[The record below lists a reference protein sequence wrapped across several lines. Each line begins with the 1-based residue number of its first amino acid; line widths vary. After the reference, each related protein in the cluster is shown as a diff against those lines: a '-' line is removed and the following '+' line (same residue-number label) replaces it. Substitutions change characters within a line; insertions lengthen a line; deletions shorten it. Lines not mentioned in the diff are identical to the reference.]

1 MNERVLSSADDDT
14 RSAADATP
22 PPSAVA
28 AALKRSRPRSSTEFR
43 PNFER
48 NSRTEFRIVAS
59 RETRAGV
66 CSRALLSQSNRVP
79 RKDVL
84 VPNAP
89 RSRAQF
95 SPSPSLSLSLSL
107 SQESVRPARFLRER
121 KGKMFVS
128 LRKQARAPRV
138 SGDASRVGKFTAPH
152 FLTPIVAARDDREP
166 CTRAPNNARA
176 TATHTGAGRAAST
189 VRTDPIII
197 IIIVIS
203 RGRLPR
209 SAAAS
214 QHIRE
219 YSRDSREGRP
229 RGPRTCSDAPH
240 MHRWSLECK
249 NESELVEEP
258 RPWTPKL
265 DAFKVCNF
273 LLRIG
278 KTGQTRFGARLGITH
293 PNGSVVTHFPKCRQ
307 YGARTAHTR
316 FLRS

>member
-1 MNERVLSSADDDT
+1 MDDDILQIALRKREMNERVLSSADDDT

-107 SQESVRPARFLRER
+107 KRV
-121 KGKMFVS
+121 FV
-128 LRKQARAPRV
+128 
-138 SGDASRVGKFTAPH
+138 
-152 FLTPIVAARDDREP
+152 
-166 CTRAPNNARA
+166 
-176 TATHTGAGRAAST
+176 
-189 VRTDPIII
+189 
-197 IIIVIS
+197 
-203 RGRLPR
+203 
-209 SAAAS
+209 
-214 QHIRE
+214 
-219 YSRDSREGRP
+219 P
-229 RGPRTCSDAPH
+229 RG
-240 MHRWSLECK
+240 
-249 NESELVEEP
+249 
-258 RPWTPKL
+258 
-265 DAFKVCNF
+265 F
-273 LLRIG
+273 
-278 KTGQTRFGARLGITH
+278 
-293 PNGSVVTHFPKCRQ
+293 
-307 YGARTAHTR
+307 
-316 FLRS
+316 